1 MKKFFTVIPLQV
13 PGNLEQYHYE
23 PVGNTRLEMEDKTSF
38 PILTAIHGYVQP
50 GEPFQV
56 IAVVADSEVG
66 RANCQALRQELEA
79 LCGKYGLTCAGV
91 VAVTIPSDESVSA
104 HAATFQKLIPY
115 AEDEDEL
122 FACITFGTKPLS
134 MAVRMAVQYAYRVK
148 RNTSISCIVY
158 GQIDRPSREPSTWR
172 AYVYDETALVRLD
185 EIVRVLADRGVAD
198 PGTVIQRILSLYG
211 GGTYGTQDPGS
222 PFEPSG
228 GSVGPSEARG

>member
-13 PGNLEQYHYE
+13 PGMLSRYRYE
-23 PVGNTRLEMEDKTSF
+23 PVGNTRLGMEEETSF
-38 PILTAIHGYVQP
+38 PILTAVHGYAQP

-56 IAVVADSEVG
+56 VAVVADSEVG

-91 VAVTIPSDESVSA
+91 EEVTVPSNESVSA
-104 HAATFQKLIPY
+104 HAATFQKLIAY

-134 MAVRMAVQYAYRVK
+134 IAVRMAVQYAYRVK
-148 RNTSISCIVY
+148 RNTSITCIVY
-158 GQIDRPSREPSTWR
+158 GQIDRPSRDASTWR

-185 EIVRVLADRGVAD
+185 EIVRVLADRGVGD
-198 PGTVIQRILSLYG
+198 PGAVIQRVLSL
-211 GGTYGTQDPGS
+211 
-222 PFEPSG
+222 
-228 GSVGPSEARG
+228 

>member
-1 MKKFFTVIPLQV
+1 MKKFFAVIPLQV
-13 PGNLEQYHYE
+13 SGQLSRYHYQ
-23 PVGNTRLEMEDKTSF
+23 PVGNTRLEMEDETSF
-38 PILTAIHGYVQP
+38 PILTAVHGYVQP

-56 IAVVADSEVG
+56 IAVMADSEVG

-91 VAVTIPSDESVSA
+91 EEVLVPVDESVST
-104 HAATFQKLIPY
+104 HAATFQKLIAY

-158 GQIDRPSREPSTWR
+158 GQIDRPGRDPSVWR

-198 PGTVIQRILSLYG
+198 PGAVIQRVLAL
-211 GGTYGTQDPGS
+211 
-222 PFEPSG
+222 
-228 GSVGPSEARG
+228 